1 MCTAVTNAMK
11 ALKDGYLRE
20 LHILFYPNKDT
31 DELIEMHKFSFK
43 LPKDRVPTEN
53 GDEKISNEAINDLV
67 KKSTMKLL
75 RTISGKA
82 LN

>member
-20 LHILFYPNKDT
+20 LHILFHPNKDT

-43 LPKDRVPTEN
+43 LPKDRIPTEN
-53 GDEKISNEAINDLV
+53 GDENISNEAINDLV

-82 LN
+82 FN